1 MHVGEGLEDLEDNGP
16 DGGLAEQV
24 RRLPHE
30 AEQVALDVLEHE
42 VETVVFPNHLG
53 GVRVRVRVRVNAL
66 FPVIPLSAS
75 LRLDGSASSE
85 TSPP

>member
-1 MHVGEGLEDLEDNGP
+1 MHVGEGLEDLEDNRP

-42 VETVVFPNHLG
+42 VETVVFPDHLG
-53 GVRVRVRVRVNAL
+53 GSRSGTGSGSSQGQGRVRVRVTVRVKVRVKSG
-66 FPVIPLSAS
+66 P
-75 LRLDGSASSE
+75 G
-85 TSPP
+85 